1 MDRHSFLQDFQQ
13 RVLDMFRASP
23 AADLERNLKALVSQT
38 FNRLELVTR
47 DEFDT
52 QREML
57 EELSARVAA
66 LESST
71 PGVTDPSRPDT
82 SPGSAAD
89 TASGPGQDRAAAAA
103 GDRQTDDPPP
113 LGPSPYDPPPL
124 KPSAFETP
132 PAIDPKGSGG
142 SA

>member
-1 MDRHSFLQDFQQ
+1 LDRHSFLQDFQQ

-57 EELSARVAA
+57 EELSTRVAA
-66 LESST
+66 LESAT
-71 PGVTDPSRPDT
+71 AGAT
-82 SPGSAAD
+82 SPDRSGLAPGSEAD
-89 TASGPGQDRAAAAA
+89 ASRAGA
-103 GDRQTDDPPP
+103 GERQPYDPPP
-113 LGPSPYDPPPL
+113 LGPSASAFDPPPL
-124 KPSAFETP
+124 EPSPFDP
-132 PAIDPKGSGG
+132 PPVIDPKGSGG